1 MKKLTIG
8 SAVYD
13 DFEGVYFSYQSL
25 RLNNLDILDDL
36 DLLVIDNNPDSA
48 EGKATKEFCN
58 NTQHIRYIPYTE
70 KRSTAIRNEIFNNSE
85 AKFCM
90 SIDPHVLFEPDT
102 IKRLISFFESNPDTH
117 DLYHGPMFYD
127 VILGHD
133 PCSKMDPIW
142 RDNMFGTWATDERG
156 NDKDNDPFEIE
167 MHGLGIFACKTESWL
182 GFHEDFIGFGGEE
195 GYIHKKF
202 KKAGHTTWC
211 LPFLRWIHRFQR
223 PLGVKYPLVIEERIR
238 NYLIG
243 HQDLGLP
250 FDEIIDHFKE
260 TQPQVNINT
269 IIDNLDK
276 PIQKEPPKPPLAPV
290 SVPTD
295 PKRGFGQEIK
305 IWEKSEINFAQPTS
319 IRYLK
324 YEFLHSY
331 DGHSALQKIDIGTPI
346 PKDAKIVFAS
356 SEEEENKATN
366 VLQEQ
371 GAWVTSTKRNP
382 STPHELVVD
391 FGEDTSINKITT
403 FARPGLN
410 KGIPVEFK
418 VYSSDNMFSWEE
430 ISHVDILE
438 D

>member
-36 DLLVIDNNPDSA
+36 DLLIIDNNPDSA
-48 EGKATKEFCN
+48 EGKATREFCN
-58 NTQHIRYIPYTE
+58 QTQHIRYIPYTE

-102 IKRLISFFESNPDTH
+102 IKRLINFFESNPDTH

-142 RDNMFGTWATDERG
+142 RDNMFGIWATDERG
-156 NDKDNDPFEIE
+156 NDKENDPFEIE

-182 GFHEDFIGFGGEE
+182 GFNEDFIGFGGEE

-211 LPFLRWIHRFQR
+211 LPFLRWVHRFQR
-223 PLGVKYPLVIEERIR
+223 PLGVKYPLITEERIR

-243 HQDLGLP
+243 YKELGLP
-250 FDEIIDHFKE
+250 FDEIINHFKE
-260 TQPQVNINT
+260 THPEIDTQE
-269 IIDNLDK
+269 IIDNLEGKQQIKVK
-276 PIQKEPPKPPLAPV
+276 PSQPKKVNKKLNINKLSSIKFNESTPFKYLKFEFFSDCALNRVEILPTKNNSPKIFSFSESGVDNPDSLINQSTKPCIVSDGSKEITVEYDGLI
-290 SVPTD
+290 D
-295 PKRGFGQEIK
+295 PSCIK
-305 IWEKSEINFAQPTS
+305 IRHDENSHILLYCSEDSENWSVISEIIA
-319 IRYLK
+319 
-324 YEFLHSY
+324 
-331 DGHSALQKIDIGTPI
+331 
-346 PKDAKIVFAS
+346 
-356 SEEEENKATN
+356 
-366 VLQEQ
+366 
-371 GAWVTSTKRNP
+371 
-382 STPHELVVD
+382 
-391 FGEDTSINKITT
+391 
-403 FARPGLN
+403 
-410 KGIPVEFK
+410 
-418 VYSSDNMFSWEE
+418 
-430 ISHVDILE
+430 
-438 D
+438 